1 MPATQLK
8 NPGDPNK
15 FALLIIDVQQGL
27 FTKSTPIY
35 QADSLFQSIHMLVN
49 EAHQSNTLVVYIQH
63 NDEKNLI
70 KHSPGWQ
77 LHPKLQPE
85 PQDLHVFKEHG
96 NAFEETNLREL
107 LAAENIGSI
116 VIAGLVTHGCV
127 KNTCLGGLEE
137 GYQVILAGDAHS
149 SFSKDASTLISK
161 WNMQLAQKGVLVRKA
176 AEINFAM
183 TSS

>member
-1 MPATQLK
+1 MPATQVK

-35 QADSLFQSIHMLVN
+35 QADSLLQNILMLVN
-49 EAHQSNTLVVYIQH
+49 EAHQSKTLVIYIQH
-63 NDEKNLI
+63 NDDKYLI
-70 KHSPGWQ
+70 KDSPNWQ

-85 PQDLHVFKEHG
+85 PQDLHDSKEHS
-96 NAFEETNLREL
+96 NAFEDTNLREL

-116 VIAGLVTHGCV
+116 VIAGLVTYGCI

-137 GYQVILAGDAHS
+137 GYQVIFVGDTHS
-149 SFSKDASTLISK
+149 SYSKDAAALISK
-161 WNMQLAQKGVLVRKA
+161 WNHDLAEKGVVVKKA
-176 AEINFAM
+176 GEVSF
-183 TSS
+183 